1 MLGAW
6 AGLAGTSLSV
16 IIRTELRT
24 PGNIIGD
31 DQIYNVV
38 VTAHAFIIIFFIV
51 MPIII
56 GGFGN

>member
-1 MLGAW
+1 MLGRR
-6 AGLAGTSLSV
+6 LRV
-16 IIRTELRT
+16 IIRTELSHN
-24 PGNIIGD
+24 GDFLID

-51 MPIII
+51 IPIII